1 MLTALELTAPA
12 LRHLSAPQCPSLY
25 TLTLRGSDATAA
37 PQLRT
42 LNLMGCKSLPSRELH
57 QVMAHAPQLHSLN
70 VTACHQL
77 GALVVPGMHSREHP
91 YVRVRQ
97 SALIPLDIQAISLNI
112 LPTGCNSER
121 AVPHDCA
128 RGRVKSAD
136 ALQRRVHS
144 SISTREQAASPP
156 SLFAPAVC

>member
-25 TLTLRGSDATAA
+25 TLTLCGSEATAA

-42 LNLMGCKSLPSRELH
+42 LNLMGCKSLPSREVH

-77 GALVVPGMHSREHP
+77 GALVVPGVHSRCHP
-91 YVRVRQ
+91 YRCFAGAISPVYHRLPSNAEGVQDRVRVR
-97 SALIPLDIQAISLNI
+97 ALCPKII
-112 LPTGCNSER
+112 R
-121 AVPHDCA
+121 
-128 RGRVKSAD
+128 
-136 ALQRRVHS
+136 
-144 SISTREQAASPP
+144 
-156 SLFAPAVC
+156 